1 MSALH
6 NTAHPSVGL
15 ERPPSRLPVLDDFN
29 ALCCLLVIMIHVMS
43 LGITD
48 ADPTSWQGAV
58 VFVPWLLS
66 RCAVPG
72 FLFSGGMKMGL
83 ELARDTLSPY
93 GPYILRRAK
102 KVYFPYLFWTLF
114 YYLCFLPIGYVR
126 GSLAELGNYLWFGS
140 LSAQFYYVLVVMQ
153 LYLLRP
159 LWRHLVRRV
168 GCLAGCAGALVVM
181 LAALWLQG
189 AAAQAFPWFA
199 PYQGKLFIT
208 YLFYWVAGLYAGY
221 LRPERPAPTR
231 RLWAILGSGLVVL
244 TYLGLCYLEFSAGVV
259 FFNLELMK
267 PLSNLLSIYLLMELC
282 AALKNCGPLLR
293 RFLNWLYQASLFVFF
308 VHCLVLTYATAILQ
322 KLGVHS
328 LSLLLIGRLV
338 ASYLGSFLLYW
349 LWNRLR
355 QTIHPR

>member
-159 LWRHLVRRV
+159 LWRQLVR
-168 GCLAGCAGALVVM
+168 
-181 LAALWLQG
+181 
-189 AAAQAFPWFA
+189 
-199 PYQGKLFIT
+199 
-208 YLFYWVAGLYAGY
+208 
-221 LRPERPAPTR
+221 
-231 RLWAILGSGLVVL
+231 
-244 TYLGLCYLEFSAGVV
+244 
-259 FFNLELMK
+259 
-267 PLSNLLSIYLLMELC
+267 
-282 AALKNCGPLLR
+282 
-293 RFLNWLYQASLFVFF
+293 
-308 VHCLVLTYATAILQ
+308 H
-322 KLGVHS
+322 
-328 LSLLLIGRLV
+328 GRLV
-338 ASYLGSFLLYW
+338 VHGLIARIVRCRCIGHITSSFPVVQNFLFPRIPCIQNCPVDNTDHMGIQAEKVHTASMCPGKLVHRCVRRSRSSL
-349 LWNRLR
+349 
-355 QTIHPR
+355 

>member
-140 LSAQFYYVLVVMQ
+140 LSAQFYY
-153 LYLLRP
+153 
-159 LWRHLVRRV
+159 
-168 GCLAGCAGALVVM
+168 ALVVM

-189 AAAQAFPWFA
+189 AAARALPWFA

-221 LRPERPAPTR
+221 LRPERPAPAR

-338 ASYLGSFLLYW
+338 AAYLGSFLLYW

>member
-1 MSALH
+1 M
-6 NTAHPSVGL
+6 
-15 ERPPSRLPVLDDFN
+15 
-29 ALCCLLVIMIHVMS
+29 
-43 LGITD
+43 
-48 ADPTSWQGAV
+48 
-58 VFVPWLLS
+58 
-66 RCAVPG
+66 
-72 FLFSGGMKMGL
+72 
-83 ELARDTLSPY
+83 
-93 GPYILRRAK
+93 
-102 KVYFPYLFWTLF
+102 
-114 YYLCFLPIGYVR
+114 
-126 GSLAELGNYLWFGS
+126 
-140 LSAQFYYVLVVMQ
+140 
-153 LYLLRP
+153 
-159 LWRHLVRRV
+159 
-168 GCLAGCAGALVVM
+168 
-181 LAALWLQG
+181 
-189 AAAQAFPWFA
+189 
-199 PYQGKLFIT
+199 
-208 YLFYWVAGLYAGY
+208 AGLYAGY

-244 TYLGLCYLEFSAGVV
+244 TFLGLCYLEFSAGVV

-338 ASYLGSFLLYW
+338 AAYLGSFLLYW

>member
-159 LWRHLVRRV
+159 LWRQLVRRE
-168 GCLAGCAGALVVM
+168 
-181 LAALWLQG
+181 
-189 AAAQAFPWFA
+189 P
-199 PYQGKLFIT
+199 
-208 YLFYWVAGLYAGY
+208 
-221 LRPERPAPTR
+221 
-231 RLWAILGSGLVVL
+231 
-244 TYLGLCYLEFSAGVV
+244 
-259 FFNLELMK
+259 
-267 PLSNLLSIYLLMELC
+267 
-282 AALKNCGPLLR
+282 
-293 RFLNWLYQASLFVFF
+293 
-308 VHCLVLTYATAILQ
+308 
-322 KLGVHS
+322 
-328 LSLLLIGRLV
+328 
-338 ASYLGSFLLYW
+338 
-349 LWNRLR
+349 
-355 QTIHPR
+355 